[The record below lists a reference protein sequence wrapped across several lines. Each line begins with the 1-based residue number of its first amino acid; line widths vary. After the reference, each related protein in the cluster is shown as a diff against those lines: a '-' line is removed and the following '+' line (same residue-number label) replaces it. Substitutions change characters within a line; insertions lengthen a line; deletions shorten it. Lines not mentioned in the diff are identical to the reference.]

1 MEDLIKYCRYYKGEE
16 FCPEDISKDENES
29 LWYYE
34 QLWVKR
40 DELRDE
46 KGYNT
51 TGYIDYGLKDINDDD
66 GVPITLKALLFNRYC
81 HWSGGYGNDVEG
93 FKKWYKKYYLNS

>member
-51 TGYIDYGLKDINDDD
+51 TGYIDYGLKDFNADD

>member
-1 MEDLIKYCRYYKGEE
+1 MNNLLEYCRYYKGEDE
-16 FCPEDISKDENES
+16 CPEDISKDENGS
-29 LWYYE
+29 SWFYE
-34 QLWVKR
+34 KLWVQS
-40 DELRDE
+40 DDFRDE

-51 TGYIDYGLKDINDDD
+51 TGYIDYGLKDFNVDD